1 MMKSL
6 KTLTTAVVLLV
17 VTLFW
22 TSCKKEIGKSNP
34 QNPQEASIEN
44 KNLHFSGAVADDPA
58 RVERLSTIV
67 SSDYL
72 QNLQHPEQLA
82 SRKPVKPGTDAT
94 PPTVSIASPVGGAT
108 VSGIVNV
115 LIAATD
121 NVGVTSVSLT
131 VDNVAI
137 GSTSLTPYTI
147 SWNSGAVGDGN
158 HTLTAKATDA
168 A

>member
-44 KNLHFSGAVADDPA
+44 KNLHTSGAVADDPA

-72 QNLQHPEQLA
+72 QNLQHPEQWH
-82 SRKPVKPGTDAT
+82 RHGHIDC
-94 PPTVSIASPVGGAT
+94 
-108 VSGIVNV
+108 
-115 LIAATD
+115 
-121 NVGVTSVSLT
+121 
-131 VDNVAI
+131 
-137 GSTSLTPYTI
+137 
-147 SWNSGAVGDGN
+147 WHGN
-158 HTLTAKATDA
+158 RRLYLGHQGESSQG
-168 A
+168 